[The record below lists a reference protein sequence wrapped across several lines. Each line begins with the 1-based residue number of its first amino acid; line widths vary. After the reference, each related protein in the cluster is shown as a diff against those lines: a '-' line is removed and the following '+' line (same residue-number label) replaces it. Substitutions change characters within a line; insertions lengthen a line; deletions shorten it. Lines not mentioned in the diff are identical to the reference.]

1 VSGGNDRG
9 PAGELCFLKSTQGE
23 SLEQTVATIFF
34 ESAQTVFEG
43 EFGGTPTTT
52 YGSARSQP
60 FTDQD
65 LVVEIEISGDLS
77 GRACYGFSA
86 EVIATL
92 GGTLDEVGQFDA
104 YFESLVQELANM
116 ITGRTLIQLEQNG
129 HRCDITPPEVLE
141 SYRFPLPEE
150 LDASEAVHFSYEGG
164 AATIWTDLQIGDEP
178 ANTDSIDDG
187 FDQDAI
193 DALFAKMAA

>member
-1 VSGGNDRG
+1 MIGAWPVSGVSLV
-9 PAGELCFLKSTQGE
+9 PQEV
-23 SLEQTVATIFF
+23 SLELAVATIFF
-34 ESAQTVFEG
+34 ESAQTVFQG

-65 LVVEIEISGDLS
+65 LVIEVEIAGDLA
-77 GRACYGFSA
+77 GRACYGFSTG
-86 EVIATL
+86 VITTL
-92 GGTLDEVGQFDA
+92 GGTIDESGQFDA
-104 YFESLVQELANM
+104 YAESLVQELANM

-129 HRCDITPPEVLE
+129 HICDISPPEVLE
-141 SYRFPLPEE
+141 SYRFPLSEE
-150 LDASEAVHFSYEGG
+150 LDDGEAVHLSYEGG

-178 ANTDSIDDG
+178 ANTSAIDEG
-187 FDQDAI
+187 FDQDSI